1 MPHYLD
7 RPIGS
12 DLSFHVLKMRA
23 RQHELTAQPLDSV
36 NRTPY
41 PVPVGCERHAFLAD
55 PDLGQDELTETPT
68 WVFHG
73 RRRRKG

>member
-12 DLSFHVLKMRA
+12 DLSFQVFKMRA

-36 NRTPY
+36 NRTLY
-41 PVPVGCERHAFLAD
+41 PVTVGCERHAFLAD

-68 WVFHG
+68 WHRH
-73 RRRRKG
+73 RRRNG